1 MNKIRVSAVSYT
13 NTYPFLNGIRK
24 SEVMD
29 QIDLSVDYPSAC
41 AQKVIDD
48 EADIGIIP
56 TAALLSLPEYYI
68 NTDFC
73 IGTEG
78 AVDSV
83 FIFSTKP
90 IEEVDTLKLDK
101 QSRTSNGL
109 ARVLLKNYW
118 KKDVRLITDDAE
130 TADAYVLIGDRTFGK
145 KNSVPFVYDLGQ
157 EWFNFTGLPFAFAL
171 WVSNKRLPDRFV
183 RDFNA
188 ALAYGVAHAADVIV
202 GLPKFEGFDYQKY
215 LTQHLDF
222 HLTDRKRE
230 AVRRYLDYLKDL
242 QQ

>member
-24 SEVMD
+24 SKVID
-29 QIDLSVDYPSAC
+29 QIDLSVDNPSAC

-68 NTDFC
+68 NTDYC

-83 FIFSTKP
+83 FIFANKP
-90 IEEVDTLKLDK
+90 IEEVRTLRLDK

-109 ARVLLKNYW
+109 ARVLIKNYW
-118 KKDVRLITDDAE
+118 KKEVKLVTDE
-130 TADAYVLIGDRTFGK
+130 SIEPDAYVLIGDRTFGK
-145 KNSVPFVYDLGQ
+145 KQSVPYSYDLGK

-171 WVSNKRLPDRFV
+171 WVSNKKLPESFIEQ
-183 RDFNA
+183 FNT
-188 ALAYGVAHAADVIV
+188 ALAYGVEHATDVIA
-202 GLPKFEGFDYQKY
+202 GLPQFEGFDYTRY

-230 AVRRYLDYLKDL
+230 AVRLYLDYLKELD
-242 QQ
+242 

>member
-24 SEVMD
+24 SKVME

-48 EADIGIIP
+48 QADIGIIP

-83 FIFSTKP
+83 FIFANKP
-90 IEEVDTLKLDK
+90 IEEVKTLRLDK

-109 ARVLLKNYW
+109 ARVLIKNYW
-118 KKDVRLITDDAE
+118 KKDVELVTDE
-130 TADAYVLIGDRTFGK
+130 SIEPDAYVLIGDRTFGK
-145 KNSVPFVYDLGQ
+145 KNAVPYVYDLGE

-171 WVSNKRLPDRFV
+171 WVSNKKLPDSFV
-183 RDFNA
+183 EEFNE
-188 ALAYGVAHAADVIV
+188 ALAYGVEHATDVIA
-202 GLPKFEGFDYQKY
+202 GLPEFEDFDYTKY
-215 LTQHLDF
+215 LTEHLNC
-222 HLTDRKRE
+222 HLTAKKRE
-230 AVRRYLDYLKDL
+230 AVQLYLRYLKELD
-242 QQ
+242 

>member
-1 MNKIRVSAVSYT
+1 M
-13 NTYPFLNGIRK
+13 
-24 SEVMD
+24 E

-48 EADIGIIP
+48 QADIGIIP

-83 FIFSTKP
+83 FIFANKP
-90 IEEVDTLKLDK
+90 IEEVKTLRLDK

-109 ARVLLKNYW
+109 ARVLIKNYW
-118 KKDVRLITDDAE
+118 KREVELVTDE
-130 TADAYVLIGDRTFGK
+130 SVEPDAYVLIGDRTFGK
-145 KNSVPFVYDLGQ
+145 KNAVPYVYDLGE

-171 WVSNKRLPDRFV
+171 WVSNKKLPDSFV
-183 RDFNA
+183 EQFNE
-188 ALAYGVAHAADVIV
+188 ALAYGVEHATDVIV
-202 GLPKFEGFDYQKY
+202 GLPEFEGFDYTKY
-215 LTQHLDF
+215 LTQHLNF
-222 HLTDRKRE
+222 HLTDKKRE
-230 AVRRYLDYLKDL
+230 AVQLYLRYLKELD
-242 QQ
+242 

>member
-24 SEVMD
+24 SKVME

-48 EADIGIIP
+48 QADIGIIP

-83 FIFSTKP
+83 FIFANKP
-90 IEEVDTLKLDK
+90 IEDVKTLRLDK

-109 ARVLLKNYW
+109 ARVLIKNYW
-118 KKDVRLITDDAE
+118 KKDVELVTDE
-130 TADAYVLIGDRTFGK
+130 SIEPDAYVLIGDRTFGK
-145 KNSVPFVYDLGQ
+145 KNAVPYVYDLGE

-171 WVSNKRLPDRFV
+171 WVSNKKLPDSFV
-183 RDFNA
+183 EQFNE
-188 ALAYGVAHAADVIV
+188 ALAYGVEHATDVIA
-202 GLPKFEGFDYQKY
+202 GLPEFEGFDYTKY
-215 LTQHLDF
+215 LTQHLNF
-222 HLTDRKRE
+222 HLTDKKRE
-230 AVRRYLDYLKDL
+230 AVQLYLRYLKELD
-242 QQ
+242 

>member
-24 SEVMD
+24 SKVMD

-48 EADIGIIP
+48 EADMGIIP

-83 FIFSTKP
+83 FIFSNKP
-90 IEEVDTLKLDK
+90 ITEVETLRLDK

-118 KKDVRLITDDAE
+118 KRDVQLITDDGVE
-130 TADAYVLIGDRTFGK
+130 PDAYVLIGDRTFGK
-145 KNSVPFVYDLGQ
+145 KNTVPYVYDLGK
-157 EWFNFTGLPFAFAL
+157 EWFDFTGLPFAFAL
-171 WVSNKRLPDRFV
+171 WVSNKKLPESFV
-183 RDFNA
+183 KDFND
-188 ALAYGVAHAADVIV
+188 ALAYGVAHAIDVIE
-202 GLPKFEGFDYQKY
+202 GLPEFEGFDYTKY
-215 LTQHLDF
+215 LTAHLDF

-230 AVRRYLDYLKDL
+230 AVQRYLDYLKELD
-242 QQ
+242 

>member
-24 SEVMD
+24 SKVME

-48 EADIGIIP
+48 QADIGIIP

-83 FIFSTKP
+83 FIFANKP
-90 IEEVDTLKLDK
+90 IEEVRTLRLDK

-109 ARVLLKNYW
+109 ARILIKNYW
-118 KKDVRLITDDAE
+118 KQEVELVTDE
-130 TADAYVLIGDRTFGK
+130 SVEPDAYVLIGDRTFGK
-145 KNSVPFVYDLGQ
+145 KNAVPYVYDLGK

-171 WVSNKRLPDRFV
+171 WVSNKKLPTTFV
-183 RDFNA
+183 EQFNE
-188 ALAYGVAHAADVIV
+188 ALAYGVEHATDVIV
-202 GLPKFEGFDYQKY
+202 GLPEFEGFDYTKY
-215 LTQHLDF
+215 LTQHLNF
-222 HLTDRKRE
+222 HLTDKKRE
-230 AVRRYLDYLKDL
+230 AVQLYLRYLKELD
-242 QQ
+242 

>member
-24 SEVMD
+24 SKVME

-48 EADIGIIP
+48 QADIGIIP
-56 TAALLSLPEYYI
+56 TAALLSLPEYCI

-83 FIFSTKP
+83 FIFANKP
-90 IEEVDTLKLDK
+90 IEEVKTLRLDK

-109 ARVLLKNYW
+109 ARVLIKNYW
-118 KKDVRLITDDAE
+118 KKDVELVTDE
-130 TADAYVLIGDRTFGK
+130 SIEPDAYVLIGDRTFGK
-145 KNSVPFVYDLGQ
+145 KNAVPYVYDLGE

-171 WVSNKRLPDRFV
+171 WVSNKKLPDSFV
-183 RDFNA
+183 EEFNE
-188 ALAYGVAHAADVIV
+188 ALAYGVEHATDVIA
-202 GLPKFEGFDYQKY
+202 GLPEFEDFDYTKY
-215 LTQHLDF
+215 LTEHLNF
-222 HLTDRKRE
+222 HLTAKKRE
-230 AVRRYLDYLKDL
+230 AVQLYLRYLKELD
-242 QQ
+242 

>member
-24 SEVMD
+24 SKVME
-29 QIDLSVDYPSAC
+29 QIDLSVDNPSAC

-48 EADIGIIP
+48 QADIGIIP

-83 FIFSTKP
+83 FIFANKP
-90 IEEVDTLKLDK
+90 IEEVKTLRLDK

-109 ARVLLKNYW
+109 ARVLIKNYW
-118 KKDVRLITDDAE
+118 KKEVELVTDE
-130 TADAYVLIGDRTFGK
+130 SVEPDAYVLIGDRTFGK
-145 KNSVPFVYDLGQ
+145 KSSVPYIYDLGK

-171 WVSNKRLPDRFV
+171 WVSNKKLPDSFV
-183 RDFNA
+183 QQFNE
-188 ALAYGVAHAADVIV
+188 ALAYGVEHATDVIV
-202 GLPKFEGFDYQKY
+202 GLPEFEGFDYTKY
-215 LTQHLDF
+215 LTQHLNF
-222 HLTDRKRE
+222 HLTDKKRE
-230 AVRRYLDYLKDL
+230 AVQLYLSYLKELD
-242 QQ
+242 

>member
-24 SEVMD
+24 SKVME

-48 EADIGIIP
+48 QADIGIIP

-83 FIFSTKP
+83 FIFANKP
-90 IEEVDTLKLDK
+90 IEEVKTLRLDK

-109 ARVLLKNYW
+109 ARILIKNYW
-118 KKDVRLITDDAE
+118 KQEVELVTDE
-130 TADAYVLIGDRTFGK
+130 SVESDAYVLIGDRTFGK
-145 KNSVPFVYDLGQ
+145 KNAVPYVYDLGK

-171 WVSNKRLPDRFV
+171 WVSNKKLPTTFV
-183 RDFNA
+183 EQFNE
-188 ALAYGVAHAADVIV
+188 ALAYGVEHATDVIA
-202 GLPKFEGFDYQKY
+202 GLPEFEGFDYTKY
-215 LTQHLDF
+215 LTQHLNF
-222 HLTDRKRE
+222 HLTDKKRE
-230 AVRRYLDYLKDL
+230 AVQLYLRYLKELD
-242 QQ
+242 

>member
-24 SEVMD
+24 SKVMD

-48 EADIGIIP
+48 EADMGIIP

-83 FIFSTKP
+83 FIFSKP
-90 IEEVDTLKLDK
+90 ITEVETLKLDK

-118 KKDVRLITDDAE
+118 KKDIQLITDDGGIE
-130 TADAYVLIGDRTFGK
+130 PDAYVLIGDRTFGK
-145 KNSVPFVYDLGQ
+145 KNSVPYVYDLGE

-171 WVSNKRLPDRFV
+171 WVSNKKLPDSFV
-183 RDFNA
+183 EQFNE
-188 ALAYGVAHAADVIV
+188 ALAYGVEHATDVIA
-202 GLPKFEGFDYQKY
+202 GLPEFEGFDYTKY
-215 LTQHLDF
+215 LTQHLNF
-222 HLTDRKRE
+222 HLTDKKRE
-230 AVRRYLDYLKDL
+230 AVQLYLRYLKELD
-242 QQ
+242 

>member
-24 SEVMD
+24 SKVME

-48 EADIGIIP
+48 QADIGIIP

-83 FIFSTKP
+83 FIFANKP
-90 IEEVDTLKLDK
+90 IEEVKTLRLDK

-109 ARVLLKNYW
+109 ARVLIKNYW
-118 KKDVRLITDDAE
+118 KKDVELVTDE
-130 TADAYVLIGDRTFGK
+130 SIEPDAYVLIGDRTFGK
-145 KNSVPFVYDLGQ
+145 KNAVPYVYDLGE

-171 WVSNKRLPDRFV
+171 WVSNKKLPDSFV
-183 RDFNA
+183 EEFNE
-188 ALAYGVAHAADVIV
+188 ALAYGVEHATDVIV
-202 GLPKFEGFDYQKY
+202 GLPEFEDFDYTIY
-215 LTQHLDF
+215 LTEHLNF
-222 HLTDRKRE
+222 HLTAKKRE
-230 AVRRYLDYLKDL
+230 AVQLYLRYLKELD
-242 QQ
+242 

>member
-24 SEVMD
+24 SKVME

-48 EADIGIIP
+48 QADIGIIP

-83 FIFSTKP
+83 FIFANKP
-90 IEEVDTLKLDK
+90 IEEVKTLRLDK

-109 ARVLLKNYW
+109 ARVLIKNYW
-118 KKDVRLITDDAE
+118 KKDVELVTDE
-130 TADAYVLIGDRTFGK
+130 SIEPDAYILIGDRTFGK
-145 KNSVPFVYDLGQ
+145 KNAVPYVYDLGE

-171 WVSNKRLPDRFV
+171 WVSNKKTSRLFCG
-183 RDFNA
+183 A
-188 ALAYGVAHAADVIV
+188 I
-202 GLPKFEGFDYQKY
+202 
-215 LTQHLDF
+215 
-222 HLTDRKRE
+222 
-230 AVRRYLDYLKDL
+230 
-242 QQ
+242 

>member
-13 NTYPFLNGIRK
+13 NTYPFLNGIHK
-24 SEVMD
+24 SKVID
-29 QIDLSVDYPSAC
+29 QIDLSVDNPSAC

-68 NTDFC
+68 NTDYC

-83 FIFSTKP
+83 FIFANKP
-90 IEEVDTLKLDK
+90 IEEVRTLRLDK

-109 ARVLLKNYW
+109 ARVLIKNYW
-118 KKDVRLITDDAE
+118 KKEVKLVTDE
-130 TADAYVLIGDRTFGK
+130 SIEPDAYVLIGDRTFGK
-145 KNSVPFVYDLGQ
+145 KQSVPYSYDLGK

-171 WVSNKRLPDRFV
+171 WVSNKKLPESFIEQ
-183 RDFNA
+183 FNT
-188 ALAYGVAHAADVIV
+188 ALAYGVEHATDVIA
-202 GLPKFEGFDYQKY
+202 GLPQFEGFDYTRY

-230 AVRRYLDYLKDL
+230 AVRLYLDYLKELD
-242 QQ
+242 

>member
-24 SEVMD
+24 SKVME

-48 EADIGIIP
+48 QADIGIIP

-83 FIFSTKP
+83 FIFANKP
-90 IEEVDTLKLDK
+90 IDEVKTLRLDK

-109 ARVLLKNYW
+109 ARVLIKNYW
-118 KKDVRLITDDAE
+118 KKDVALVTDE
-130 TADAYVLIGDRTFGK
+130 SIEPDAYVLIGDRTFGK
-145 KNSVPFVYDLGQ
+145 KNAVPYVYDLGE

-171 WVSNKRLPDRFV
+171 WVSNKKLPDSFV
-183 RDFNA
+183 EQFNE
-188 ALAYGVAHAADVIV
+188 ALAYGVQHATDVIV
-202 GLPKFEGFDYQKY
+202 GLPEFEGFDYTKY
-215 LTQHLDF
+215 LTQHLNF
-222 HLTDRKRE
+222 HLTDKKRE
-230 AVRRYLDYLKDL
+230 AVKLYLRYLKELD
-242 QQ
+242 

>member
-24 SEVMD
+24 SKVME

-48 EADIGIIP
+48 QADIGIIP

-83 FIFSTKP
+83 FIFANKP
-90 IEEVDTLKLDK
+90 IEEVKTLRLDK

-109 ARVLLKNYW
+109 ARVLIKNYW
-118 KKDVRLITDDAE
+118 KKDVELVTDE
-130 TADAYVLIGDRTFGK
+130 SIEPDAYVLIGDRTFGK
-145 KNSVPFVYDLGQ
+145 KNAIPYVYDLGE

-171 WVSNKRLPDRFV
+171 WVSNKKLPDSFV
-183 RDFNA
+183 EEFNE
-188 ALAYGVAHAADVIV
+188 ALAYGVEHATDVIA
-202 GLPKFEGFDYQKY
+202 GLPEFEDFDYTKY
-215 LTQHLDF
+215 LTEHLNF
-222 HLTDRKRE
+222 HLTAKKRE
-230 AVRRYLDYLKDL
+230 AVQLYLRYLKELD
-242 QQ
+242 

>member
-1 MNKIRVSAVSYT
+1 
-13 NTYPFLNGIRK
+13 
-24 SEVMD
+24 MD

-48 EADIGIIP
+48 EADMGIIP

-83 FIFSTKP
+83 FIFSNKP
-90 IEEVDTLKLDK
+90 ITEVETLRLDK

-118 KKDVRLITDDAE
+118 KRDVQLITDDGVE
-130 TADAYVLIGDRTFGK
+130 PDAYVLIGDRTFGK
-145 KNSVPFVYDLGQ
+145 KNTVPYVYDLGK
-157 EWFNFTGLPFAFAL
+157 EWFDFTGLPFAFAL
-171 WVSNKRLPDRFV
+171 WVSNKKLPESFV
-183 RDFNA
+183 KDFND
-188 ALAYGVAHAADVIV
+188 ALAYGVAHAIDVIE
-202 GLPKFEGFDYQKY
+202 GLPEFEGFDYTKY
-215 LTQHLDF
+215 LTAHLDF

-230 AVRRYLDYLKDL
+230 AVQRYLDYLKELD
-242 QQ
+242 

>member
-24 SEVMD
+24 SKVMD

-48 EADIGIIP
+48 EADMGIIP

-83 FIFSTKP
+83 FIFSNKP
-90 IEEVDTLKLDK
+90 ITEVETLKLDK

-118 KKDVRLITDDAE
+118 KKDIQLITDDGGIE
-130 TADAYVLIGDRTFGK
+130 PDAYVLIGDRTFGK
-145 KNSVPFVYDLGQ
+145 KNSVPYVYDLGK
-157 EWFNFTGLPFAFAL
+157 EWFDFTGLPFAFAL
-171 WVSNKRLPDRFV
+171 WVSNKKLPESFV
-183 RDFNA
+183 KDFND
-188 ALAYGVAHAADVIV
+188 ALAYGVANATDVIA
-202 GLPKFEGFDYQKY
+202 GLPEFEGFDYTKY
-215 LTQHLDF
+215 LTAHLDF
-222 HLTDRKRE
+222 HLTDKKRE
-230 AVRRYLDYLKDL
+230 AVQRYLGYLKDL
-242 QQ
+242 D

>member
-24 SEVMD
+24 SKVME

-48 EADIGIIP
+48 QADIGIIP

-83 FIFSTKP
+83 FIFANKP
-90 IEEVDTLKLDK
+90 IEEVKTLRLDK

-109 ARVLLKNYW
+109 ARILIKNYW
-118 KKDVRLITDDAE
+118 KQEVELFTDE
-130 TADAYVLIGDRTFGK
+130 SVEPDAYVLIGDRTFGK
-145 KNSVPFVYDLGQ
+145 KNAVPYVYDLGK

-171 WVSNKRLPDRFV
+171 WVSNKKLPTTFV
-183 RDFNA
+183 EQFNE
-188 ALAYGVAHAADVIV
+188 ALAYGVEHATDVIA
-202 GLPKFEGFDYQKY
+202 GLPEFEGFDYTKY
-215 LTQHLDF
+215 LTQHLNF
-222 HLTDRKRE
+222 HLTDKKRE
-230 AVRRYLDYLKDL
+230 AVQLYLRYLKELD
-242 QQ
+242 

>member
-24 SEVMD
+24 SKVME

-48 EADIGIIP
+48 QADIGIIP

-83 FIFSTKP
+83 FIFANKP
-90 IEEVDTLKLDK
+90 IDEVKTLRLDK

-109 ARVLLKNYW
+109 ARVLIKNYW
-118 KKDVRLITDDAE
+118 KMDVELVTDE
-130 TADAYVLIGDRTFGK
+130 SIEPDAYVLIGDRTFGK
-145 KNSVPFVYDLGQ
+145 KNAVPYVYDLGE

-171 WVSNKRLPDRFV
+171 WVSNKKLPDSFV
-183 RDFNA
+183 EQFNE
-188 ALAYGVAHAADVIV
+188 ALAYGVEHATDVIA
-202 GLPKFEGFDYQKY
+202 GLPEFEDFDYTKY
-215 LTQHLDF
+215 LTQHLNF
-222 HLTDRKRE
+222 HLTDKKRE
-230 AVRRYLDYLKDL
+230 AVQLYLRYLKELD
-242 QQ
+242 

>member
-24 SEVMD
+24 SKVME

-48 EADIGIIP
+48 QADIGIIP

-83 FIFSTKP
+83 FIFANKP
-90 IEEVDTLKLDK
+90 IDEVKTLRLDK

-109 ARVLLKNYW
+109 ARVLIKNYW
-118 KKDVRLITDDAE
+118 KKDVALITDE
-130 TADAYVLIGDRTFGK
+130 SIEPDAYVLIGDRTFGK
-145 KNSVPFVYDLGQ
+145 KNAVPYVYDLGE

-171 WVSNKRLPDRFV
+171 WVSNKKLPDSFV
-183 RDFNA
+183 EQFNE
-188 ALAYGVAHAADVIV
+188 ALAYGVEHATDVIA
-202 GLPKFEGFDYQKY
+202 GLPEFEDFDYTKY
-215 LTQHLDF
+215 LTQHLNF
-222 HLTDRKRE
+222 HLTDKKRE
-230 AVRRYLDYLKDL
+230 AVQLYLRYLKELD
-242 QQ
+242 

>member
-24 SEVMD
+24 SKVME

-48 EADIGIIP
+48 QADIGIIP

-83 FIFSTKP
+83 FIFANKP
-90 IEEVDTLKLDK
+90 IEEVKTLRLDK

-109 ARVLLKNYW
+109 ARVLIKNYW
-118 KKDVRLITDDAE
+118 KKDVELIADE
-130 TADAYVLIGDRTFGK
+130 SIEPDAYVLIGDRTFGK
-145 KNSVPFVYDLGQ
+145 KNAIPYVYDLGE

-171 WVSNKRLPDRFV
+171 WVSNKKLPDSFV
-183 RDFNA
+183 EEFNE
-188 ALAYGVAHAADVIV
+188 ALAYGVEHATDVIA
-202 GLPKFEGFDYQKY
+202 GLPEFEDFDYTKY
-215 LTQHLDF
+215 LTEHLNF
-222 HLTDRKRE
+222 HLTAKKRE
-230 AVRRYLDYLKDL
+230 AVQLYLRYLKELD
-242 QQ
+242 

>member
-24 SEVMD
+24 SKVME

-48 EADIGIIP
+48 QADIGIIP

-83 FIFSTKP
+83 FIFANKP
-90 IEEVDTLKLDK
+90 IEEVKTLRLDK

-109 ARVLLKNYW
+109 ARVLIKNYW
-118 KKDVRLITDDAE
+118 KKDVELVTDE
-130 TADAYVLIGDRTFGK
+130 SIEPDAYVLIGDRTFGK
-145 KNSVPFVYDLGQ
+145 KNAVPYVYDLGE

-171 WVSNKRLPDRFV
+171 WVSNKKLPDSFV
-183 RDFNA
+183 EQFNE
-188 ALAYGVAHAADVIV
+188 ALAYGVEHATDVIA
-202 GLPKFEGFDYQKY
+202 GLPEFEDFDYTKY
-215 LTQHLDF
+215 LTEHLNF
-222 HLTDRKRE
+222 HLTAKKRE
-230 AVRRYLDYLKDL
+230 AVQLYLRYLKELD
-242 QQ
+242 

>member
-24 SEVMD
+24 SKVMD

-48 EADIGIIP
+48 EADMGIIP

-83 FIFSTKP
+83 FIFSNKP
-90 IEEVDTLKLDK
+90 ITAIDTLRLDK

-118 KKDVRLITDDAE
+118 KRDVQLITDDGVE
-130 TADAYVLIGDRTFGK
+130 PDAYVLIGDRTFGK
-145 KNSVPFVYDLGQ
+145 KNTVPYVYDLGK
-157 EWFNFTGLPFAFAL
+157 EWFDFTGLPFAFAL
-171 WVSNKRLPDRFV
+171 WVSNKKLPESFV
-183 RDFNA
+183 KDFND
-188 ALAYGVAHAADVIV
+188 ALAYGVTHATDVIK
-202 GLPKFEGFDYQKY
+202 GLPEFEGFDYTKY
-215 LTQHLDF
+215 LTAHLDF

-230 AVRRYLDYLKDL
+230 AVQRYLDYLKELD
-242 QQ
+242 

>member
-24 SEVMD
+24 SKVME
-29 QIDLSVDYPSAC
+29 QIDLSVDNPSAC

-48 EADIGIIP
+48 QADIGIIP

-83 FIFSTKP
+83 FIFANKP
-90 IEEVDTLKLDK
+90 IEEVKTLRLDK

-109 ARVLLKNYW
+109 ARVLIKNYW
-118 KKDVRLITDDAE
+118 KKEVELVTDE
-130 TADAYVLIGDRTFGK
+130 SVEPDAYVLIGDRTFGK
-145 KNSVPFVYDLGQ
+145 KNSVPYVYDLGK

-171 WVSNKRLPDRFV
+171 WVSNKKLSDSFV
-183 RDFNA
+183 EQFNE
-188 ALAYGVAHAADVIV
+188 ALAYGVEHATDVIA
-202 GLPKFEGFDYQKY
+202 GLPEFEGFDYTKY
-215 LTQHLDF
+215 LTQHLNF
-222 HLTDRKRE
+222 HLTDKKRE
-230 AVRRYLDYLKDL
+230 AVQLYLRYLKELD
-242 QQ
+242 

>member
-24 SEVMD
+24 SKVME

-48 EADIGIIP
+48 QADIGIIP

-83 FIFSTKP
+83 FIFANKP
-90 IEEVDTLKLDK
+90 IEEVKTLRLDK

-109 ARVLLKNYW
+109 ARVLIKNYW
-118 KKDVRLITDDAE
+118 KKDVELVTDE
-130 TADAYVLIGDRTFGK
+130 SIEPDAYVLIGDRTFGK
-145 KNSVPFVYDLGQ
+145 
-157 EWFNFTGLPFAFAL
+157 
-171 WVSNKRLPDRFV
+171 
-183 RDFNA
+183 
-188 ALAYGVAHAADVIV
+188 
-202 GLPKFEGFDYQKY
+202 
-215 LTQHLDF
+215 
-222 HLTDRKRE
+222 
-230 AVRRYLDYLKDL
+230 
-242 QQ
+242 

>member
-24 SEVMD
+24 SKVME

-48 EADIGIIP
+48 QADIGIIP

-68 NTDFC
+68 HTDFC

-83 FIFSTKP
+83 FIFANKP
-90 IEEVDTLKLDK
+90 IEEVKTLRLDK

-109 ARVLLKNYW
+109 ARVLIKNYW
-118 KKDVRLITDDAE
+118 KKDVELVTDE
-130 TADAYVLIGDRTFGK
+130 SIEPDAYILIGDRTFGK
-145 KNSVPFVYDLGQ
+145 KNAVPYVYDLGE

-171 WVSNKRLPDRFV
+171 WVSNKKLPDSFV
-183 RDFNA
+183 EQFNE
-188 ALAYGVAHAADVIV
+188 ALAYGVEHATDVIA
-202 GLPKFEGFDYQKY
+202 GLPEFEGFDYTKY
-215 LTQHLDF
+215 LTQHLNF
-222 HLTDRKRE
+222 HLTDKKRE
-230 AVRRYLDYLKDL
+230 AVQLYLRYLKELD
-242 QQ
+242 

>member
-24 SEVMD
+24 SKVMA

-48 EADIGIIP
+48 QADIGIIP

-83 FIFSTKP
+83 FIFANKP
-90 IEEVDTLKLDK
+90 IEEVKTLRLDK

-109 ARVLLKNYW
+109 ARVLIKNYW
-118 KKDVRLITDDAE
+118 KKDVELVTDE
-130 TADAYVLIGDRTFGK
+130 SIEPDAYVLIGDRTFGK
-145 KNSVPFVYDLGQ
+145 KNAVPYVYDLGE

-171 WVSNKRLPDRFV
+171 WVSNKKLPDSFV
-183 RDFNA
+183 EEFNE
-188 ALAYGVAHAADVIV
+188 ALAYGVEHATDVIA
-202 GLPKFEGFDYQKY
+202 GLPEFEDFDYTKY
-215 LTQHLDF
+215 LTEHLNF
-222 HLTDRKRE
+222 HLTAKKRE
-230 AVRRYLDYLKDL
+230 AVQLYLRYLKELD
-242 QQ
+242 

>member
-24 SEVMD
+24 SKVMD

-48 EADIGIIP
+48 EADMGIIP

-83 FIFSTKP
+83 FIFSNKP
-90 IEEVDTLKLDK
+90 ITEVETLKLDK

-118 KKDVRLITDDAE
+118 KKDVQLITDDGGME
-130 TADAYVLIGDRTFGK
+130 PDAYVLIGDRTFGK
-145 KNSVPFVYDLGQ
+145 KNSVPYVYDLGK
-157 EWFNFTGLPFAFAL
+157 EWFDFTGLPFAFAL
-171 WVSNKRLPDRFV
+171 WVSNKKLPESFV
-183 RDFNA
+183 KDFND
-188 ALAYGVAHAADVIV
+188 ALAYGVANATDVIA
-202 GLPKFEGFDYQKY
+202 GLPEFEGFDYTKY
-215 LTQHLDF
+215 LTAHLDF
-222 HLTDRKRE
+222 HLTDKKRE
-230 AVRRYLDYLKDL
+230 AVQRYLGYLKDL
-242 QQ
+242 D

>member
-24 SEVMD
+24 SKVME

-48 EADIGIIP
+48 QADIGIIP

-83 FIFSTKP
+83 FIFANKP
-90 IEEVDTLKLDK
+90 IEEVRTFRLDK

-109 ARVLLKNYW
+109 ARILIKNYW
-118 KKDVRLITDDAE
+118 KQEVELVTDE
-130 TADAYVLIGDRTFGK
+130 SVEPDAYVLIGDRTFGK
-145 KNSVPFVYDLGQ
+145 KNAVPYVYDLGK

-171 WVSNKRLPDRFV
+171 WVSNKKLPTTFV
-183 RDFNA
+183 EQFNE
-188 ALAYGVAHAADVIV
+188 ALAYGVEHATDVIA
-202 GLPKFEGFDYQKY
+202 GLPEFEGFDYTKY
-215 LTQHLDF
+215 LTQHLNF
-222 HLTDRKRE
+222 HLTDKKRE
-230 AVRRYLDYLKDL
+230 AVQLYLRYLKELD
-242 QQ
+242 

>member
-24 SEVMD
+24 SKVME

-48 EADIGIIP
+48 QADIGIIP

-83 FIFSTKP
+83 FIFANKP
-90 IEEVDTLKLDK
+90 IEEIKTLRLDK

-109 ARVLLKNYW
+109 ARVLIKNYW
-118 KKDVRLITDDAE
+118 KKDVELVTDE
-130 TADAYVLIGDRTFGK
+130 SIEPDAYVLIGDRTFGK
-145 KNSVPFVYDLGQ
+145 KNAVPYVYDLGK

-171 WVSNKRLPDRFV
+171 WVSNKKLPDSFV
-183 RDFNA
+183 EQFND
-188 ALAYGVAHAADVIV
+188 ALAYGVEHATDVIA
-202 GLPKFEGFDYQKY
+202 GLPEFEGFDYTKY
-215 LTQHLDF
+215 LTEHLNF
-222 HLTDRKRE
+222 HLTAKKRE
-230 AVRRYLDYLKDL
+230 AVQLYLRYLKELD
-242 QQ
+242 

>member
-24 SEVMD
+24 SKVMD

-48 EADIGIIP
+48 EADMGIIP

-83 FIFSTKP
+83 FIFSNKP
-90 IEEVDTLKLDK
+90 ITEVETLKLDK

-118 KKDVRLITDDAE
+118 EKDIQLITDDGGME
-130 TADAYVLIGDRTFGK
+130 PDAYVLIGDRTFGK
-145 KNSVPFVYDLGQ
+145 KNSVPYVYDLGK
-157 EWFNFTGLPFAFAL
+157 EWFDFTGLPFAFAL
-171 WVSNKRLPDRFV
+171 WVSNKKLPESFV
-183 RDFNA
+183 KDFND
-188 ALAYGVAHAADVIV
+188 ALAYGVANATDVIA
-202 GLPKFEGFDYQKY
+202 GLPEFEGFDYTKY
-215 LTQHLDF
+215 LTAHLDF
-222 HLTDRKRE
+222 HLTDKKRE
-230 AVRRYLDYLKDL
+230 AVQRYLGYLKDL
-242 QQ
+242 D

>member
-24 SEVMD
+24 SKVME

-48 EADIGIIP
+48 QADIGIIP

-83 FIFSTKP
+83 FIFANKP
-90 IEEVDTLKLDK
+90 IEDVKTLRLDK

-109 ARVLLKNYW
+109 ARVLIKNYW
-118 KKDVRLITDDAE
+118 KKDVELVTDE
-130 TADAYVLIGDRTFGK
+130 SIEPDAYVLIGDRTFGK
-145 KNSVPFVYDLGQ
+145 KNAVPYVYDLGE

-171 WVSNKRLPDRFV
+171 WVSNKKLPDSFMEQ
-183 RDFNA
+183 FNE
-188 ALAYGVAHAADVIV
+188 ALAYGVEHATDVIA
-202 GLPKFEGFDYQKY
+202 GLPEFEGFDYTKY
-215 LTQHLDF
+215 LTQHLNF
-222 HLTDRKRE
+222 HLTDKKRE
-230 AVRRYLDYLKDL
+230 AVQLYLRYLKELD
-242 QQ
+242 

>member
-24 SEVMD
+24 SKVME

-48 EADIGIIP
+48 QADIGIIP

-83 FIFSTKP
+83 FIFANKP
-90 IEEVDTLKLDK
+90 IDEVKTLRLDK

-109 ARVLLKNYW
+109 ARVLIKNYW
-118 KKDVRLITDDAE
+118 KMDVELVTDE
-130 TADAYVLIGDRTFGK
+130 SIEPDAYVLIGDRTFGK
-145 KNSVPFVYDLGQ
+145 KNAVPYVYDLGE

-171 WVSNKRLPDRFV
+171 WVSNKKLPGSFV
-183 RDFNA
+183 EQFNE
-188 ALAYGVAHAADVIV
+188 ALAYGVEHATDVIA
-202 GLPKFEGFDYQKY
+202 GLPEFEGFDYTKY
-215 LTQHLDF
+215 LTQHLNF
-222 HLTDRKRE
+222 HLTDKKRE
-230 AVRRYLDYLKDL
+230 AVQLYLRYLKELD
-242 QQ
+242 

>member
-13 NTYPFLNGIRK
+13 NTFPFLNGIRQSK
-24 SEVMD
+24 VME

-48 EADIGIIP
+48 EADLGIIP

-83 FIFSTKP
+83 FIFSNKP
-90 IEEVDTLKLDK
+90 ISEIESLRLDK

-109 ARVLLKNYW
+109 ARVLLKHYW
-118 KKDVRLITDDAE
+118 QKDVQLITDE
-130 TADAYVLIGDRTFGK
+130 HMEADAYVLIGDRTFGK
-145 KNSVPFVYDLGQ
+145 KHTVAYVYDLGK

-171 WVSNKRLPDRFV
+171 WVSNKKLPESFV
-183 RDFNA
+183 RTFND
-188 ALAYGVAHAADVIV
+188 ALAYGVERATDVIE
-202 GLPKFEGFDYQKY
+202 GLPKFDGFDYKKY
-215 LTQHLDF
+215 LTEHLDF
-222 HLTDRKRE
+222 HLTDEKRE
-230 AVRRYLDYLKDL
+230 AVKRYLAYLKDL
-242 QQ
+242 D

>member
-24 SEVMD
+24 SKVME

-48 EADIGIIP
+48 QADIGIIP

-83 FIFSTKP
+83 FIFANKP
-90 IEEVDTLKLDK
+90 IEEVKTLRLDK

-109 ARVLLKNYW
+109 ARVLIKNYW
-118 KKDVRLITDDAE
+118 KKDVALVTDE
-130 TADAYVLIGDRTFGK
+130 SIEPDAYVLIGDRTFGK
-145 KNSVPFVYDLGQ
+145 KNAVPYVYDLGE

-171 WVSNKRLPDRFV
+171 WVSNKKLPDSFV
-183 RDFNA
+183 EQFNE
-188 ALAYGVAHAADVIV
+188 ALAYGVEHATDVIA
-202 GLPKFEGFDYQKY
+202 GLPEFEDFDYTKY
-215 LTQHLDF
+215 LTQHLNF
-222 HLTDRKRE
+222 HLTDKKRE
-230 AVRRYLDYLKDL
+230 AVQLYLRYLKELD
-242 QQ
+242 

>member
-24 SEVMD
+24 SKVMD

-48 EADIGIIP
+48 EADMGIIP

-83 FIFSTKP
+83 FIFSNKP
-90 IEEVDTLKLDK
+90 ITEVETLKLDK

-118 KKDVRLITDDAE
+118 KKDIQLITDDGGME
-130 TADAYVLIGDRTFGK
+130 PDAYVLIGDRTFGK
-145 KNSVPFVYDLGQ
+145 KNSVPYVYDLGK
-157 EWFNFTGLPFAFAL
+157 EWFDFTGLPFAFAL
-171 WVSNKRLPDRFV
+171 WVSNKKLPESFV
-183 RDFNA
+183 KDFND
-188 ALAYGVAHAADVIV
+188 ALAYGVANATDVIA
-202 GLPKFEGFDYQKY
+202 GLPEFEGFDYTKY
-215 LTQHLDF
+215 LTAHLDF
-222 HLTDRKRE
+222 HLTDKKRE
-230 AVRRYLDYLKDL
+230 AVQRYLGYLKDL
-242 QQ
+242 Y

>member
-13 NTYPFLNGIRK
+13 NTYPFLNGIRQSK
-24 SEVMD
+24 IME

-41 AQKVIDD
+41 AQKVIDN

-83 FIFSTKP
+83 FIFANRP
-90 IEEVDTLKLDK
+90 IEEVETLRLDK

-109 ARVLLKNYW
+109 ARILIKNYW
-118 KKDVRLITDDAE
+118 KKEIELVTDE
-130 TADAYVLIGDRTFGK
+130 SVEADAYVLIGDRTFGK
-145 KNSVPFVYDLGQ
+145 KDTVPYLYDLGK

-171 WVSNKRLPDRFV
+171 WVSNKELPVSFV
-183 RDFNA
+183 EQFNE
-188 ALAYGVAHAADVIV
+188 ALSYGVEHATDVID
-202 GLPKFEGFDYQKY
+202 GLPEFKGFDYSKY

-222 HLTDRKRE
+222 HLTDKKRE
-230 AVRRYLDYLKDL
+230 AVQLYLRYLKALD
-242 QQ
+242 

>member
-24 SEVMD
+24 SKVME
-29 QIDLSVDYPSAC
+29 QIDLSVDNPSAC

-48 EADIGIIP
+48 QADIGIIP

-83 FIFSTKP
+83 FIFANKP
-90 IEEVDTLKLDK
+90 IEEVKTLRLDK

-109 ARVLLKNYW
+109 ARVLIKNYW
-118 KKDVRLITDDAE
+118 KKEVELVTDE
-130 TADAYVLIGDRTFGK
+130 SVEPDAYVLIGDRTFGK
-145 KNSVPFVYDLGQ
+145 KSSVPYVYDLGK

-171 WVSNKRLPDRFV
+171 WVSNKKLPDSFV
-183 RDFNA
+183 QQFNE
-188 ALAYGVAHAADVIV
+188 ALAYGVEHATDVIV
-202 GLPKFEGFDYQKY
+202 GLPEFEGFDYTKY
-215 LTQHLDF
+215 LTQHLNF
-222 HLTDRKRE
+222 HLTDKKRE
-230 AVRRYLDYLKDL
+230 AVQLYLSYLKELD
-242 QQ
+242 